1 MLIVCVGEVEK
12 VWVLDNGVNDYV
24 IKLFGI
30 QELMVCVWV
39 LLCLCMVF
47 GDGVFLYFDDGYLY
61 IDLVCC
67 EVYLDGVLVVLMCK
81 EYVLL
86 LLLLCNVGCVVIQF
100 QILVEIWG
108 FIYQYDMYY
117 LCILVGKLCYKLGD
131 FVLDLCYLFIE
142 LGVGLWFKG

>member
-1 MLIVCVGEVEK
+1 
-12 VWVLDNGVNDYV
+12 
-24 IKLFGI
+24 
-30 QELMVCVWV
+30 MVCVWV

-86 LLLLCNVGCVVIQF
+86 LLLLCNVGCVVI
-100 QILVEIWG
+100 
-108 FIYQYDMYY
+108 
-117 LCILVGKLCYKLGD
+117 
-131 FVLDLCYLFIE
+131 
-142 LGVGLWFKG
+142 